1 MAYIGREPSTGEF
14 KKIDVSSWSF
24 NDSSTSFPLGLQAG
38 EVNQL
43 VVSLNNIIKEPGVDF
58 ALANGGNN
66 IVFTTAP
73 ATSDSCFAL
82 LYGDVGGVPIPDQ
95 SIVADKLAA
104 NLKSFTEDYFIASGD
119 SNIYTLS
126 ESPPSKSSIL
136 VSVDGIVQA
145 EANYS
150 LSGTTLT
157 FDSNVDSNS
166 ALRIIHLGIR
176 SGVTNPIAGSVGVT
190 EMSSDLM
197 TKAGIRINANELT
210 ENVTIG
216 VNQRASVAGDF
227 KISATLKVDGVFTV
241 V

>member
-58 ALANGGNN
+58 ALANSGNN

-73 ATSDSCFAL
+73 ATNDSCFAL

>member
-73 ATSDSCFAL
+73 ATNDSCFAL

>member
-24 NDSSTSFPLGLQAG
+24 NDSSTSFPLSLQAG

-73 ATSDSCFAL
+73 ATNDSCFAL